1 MNMYNNYNQNQNQ
14 NQMTQKF
21 PMKWIVIGALSILAI
36 IIAIFINPFAWNDS
50 SERTVVQQSTG
61 NQFVQYK
68 SGVYYAGFFAR
79 TTQWPNQI
87 SVSYQD
93 SIPNMELND
102 GTIEIGKVI
111 IRFGADATS
120 ASVSGI
126 VQYILPSDE
135 SEMIAMHNAHKTPQS
150 LVSKRLAPYTKE
162 CLQSSAQMMSS
173 EMHYS
178 GGRSTMSQDFGDQLR
193 NGVFILKTT
202 DRVVFDSLE
211 NEKKKVYVTEIVTNK
226 NGETKRKNSSIKEY
240 GITVADANI
249 TDVDYESR
257 VDIMLGKKI
266 DAATAASIA
275 KQQFI
280 TAQQQALTAK
290 AVGEKQLVETE
301 YKEKQIQTQQVVK
314 AETTVKLAEQDKFKQ
329 KIAAEAAEL
338 EAKKTRIDADAQAY
352 ANSKLV
358 SAGLT
363 PWDKADFEMKTKI
376 GVAEA
381 MSKIALPATYFNGG
395 NSGGKSNSMLES
407 ILGVKLLEEKK

>member
-1 MNMYNNYNQNQNQ
+1 MNNYFNNQ
-14 NQMTQKF
+14 TQKQMKQN
-21 PMKWIVIGALSILAI
+21 PMLKWIVTGVVAI
-36 IIAIFINPFAWNDS
+36 VGLIVFTFINPFAWNDS
-50 SERTVVQQSTG
+50 SERTVVQQMSG

-68 SGVYYAGFFAR
+68 SGVYYAGFFAK

-93 SIPNMELND
+93 TIPNMELND

-135 SEMIAMHNAHKTPQS
+135 TEMVSMHNAHKTPQS

-178 GGRSTMSQDFGDQLR
+178 GGRSTMSQDFGAQLR

-202 DRVVFDSLE
+202 DRVIFDSLE

-249 TDVDYESR
+249 TDVDYENR
-257 VDIMLGKKI
+257 VDVMLGKKI

-314 AETTVKLAEQDKFKQ
+314 AETQVKLAEQDKLKQ

-338 EAKKTRIDADAQAY
+338 EAKKTRIDADAQSY
-352 ANSKLV
+352 ANSRLV

-363 PWDKADFEMKTKI
+363 PWDRADFEMKTKI

-381 MSKIALPATYFNGG
+381 LSKISLPATYFNGS
-395 NSGGKSNSMLES
+395 NSGGNNSMLES
-407 ILGVKLLEEKK
+407 ILGVKLLENTTKK

>member
-1 MNMYNNYNQNQNQ
+1 MKNINP
-14 NQMTQKF
+14 KF
-21 PMKWIVIGALSILAI
+21 LVIGALSL
-36 IIAIFINPFAWNDS
+36 IAIVIFTFINPFAWNDS
-50 SERTVVQQSTG
+50 SERTVVQQASGT
-61 NQFVQYK
+61 QFVQYK

-93 SIPNMELND
+93 TIPNMDIND
-102 GTIEIGKVI
+102 GTIEISKVI

-126 VQYILPSDE
+126 VQYVLPSDE
-135 SEMIAMHNAHKTPQS
+135 AEMIAMHNAHKTPQS
-150 LVSKRLAPYTKE
+150 LVTKRLAPYTKE

-178 GGRSTMSQDFGDQLR
+178 GGRSTMSQDYGDQLR

-202 DRVVFDSLE
+202 DKVVYDSLE

-226 NGETKRKNSSIKEY
+226 DGLPKRKNSSIKEY
-240 GITVADANI
+240 GITVADAAI

-257 VDIMLGKKI
+257 VDVMLGKKI

-329 KIAAEAAEL
+329 KIAAEAAIL
-338 EAKKTRIDADAQAY
+338 EAQKTRTDADAQAY
-352 ANSKLV
+352 ANAKLV
-358 SAGLT
+358 SAGLS
-363 PWDKADFEMKTKI
+363 PLDRAEYEMKTKI

-381 MSKIALPATYFNGG
+381 IGKLTLPTTFMTGSNGG
-395 NSGGKSNSMLES
+395 GNASMLES
-407 ILGVKLLEEKK
+407 ILGANLLQGINTTKK

>member
-1 MNMYNNYNQNQNQ
+1 MENL
-14 NQMTQKF
+14 K
-21 PMKWIVIGALSILAI
+21 MKYVFIGIASFIGIIVFL
-36 IIAIFINPFAWNDS
+36 FINPFAWNDA
-50 SERTVVQQSTG
+50 SERTVVQQMGG
-61 NQFVQYK
+61 NQFVQYS
-68 SGVYYAGFFAR
+68 SGAYYAGFFAK
-79 TTQWPNQI
+79 TTTWPNQI

-102 GTIEIGKVI
+102 GTIEIGKVT

-126 VQYILPSDE
+126 VQYILPSVE
-135 SEMIAMHNAHKTPQS
+135 EEMIAMHNAHKTPQS

-178 GGRSTMSQDFGDQLR
+178 GGRSTMSQDFGDQLK

-202 DRVVFDSLE
+202 DKIVYDSLDGD
-211 NEKKKVYVTEIVTNK
+211 KKKVYITDVLYNK
-226 NGETKRKNSSIKEY
+226 DGSAKRKNSSIKEY
-240 GITVADANI
+240 GISVADAAI

-257 VDIMLGKKI
+257 VDVMLGKKI

-290 AVGEKQLVETE
+290 AQGEKQLVETE

-314 AETTVKLAEQDKFKQ
+314 AETTVKLAEQDKLKQ

-352 ANSKLV
+352 ANARLV

-363 PWDKADFEMKTKI
+363 PEQKAQFEKDTKI

-381 MSKIALPATYFNGG
+381 ISKIVLPSYYAPGAAAGNNNMLDALLST
-395 NSGGKSNSMLES
+395 
-407 ILGVKLLEEKK
+407 KLLDLDKK

>member
-1 MNMYNNYNQNQNQ
+1 MYNNQNQ
-14 NQMTQKF
+14 NQMNQKF
-21 PMKWIVIGALSILAI
+21 STKWILIGVVSIIAI
-36 IIAIFINPFAWNDS
+36 IVAIFINPFAWNDS
-50 SERTVVQQSTG
+50 SEGTVVQQSTG

-68 SGVYYAGFFAR
+68 SGVYYAGFFAK

-93 SIPNMELND
+93 TIPNMELND

-135 SEMIAMHNAHKTPQS
+135 TEMIAMHNAHKTPQS

-211 NEKKKVYVTEIVTNK
+211 NEKKKVYVTEIITNK
-226 NGETKRKNSSIKEY
+226 NGDFHVDCERGCIGQIAQPGVIWKHGENCTVIFEY
-240 GITVADANI
+240 CWLSELRFLELDLNFVFVADSG
-249 TDVDYESR
+249 TC
-257 VDIMLGKKI
+257 
-266 DAATAASIA
+266 
-275 KQQFI
+275 
-280 TAQQQALTAK
+280 
-290 AVGEKQLVETE
+290 
-301 YKEKQIQTQQVVK
+301 
-314 AETTVKLAEQDKFKQ
+314 
-329 KIAAEAAEL
+329 
-338 EAKKTRIDADAQAY
+338 
-352 ANSKLV
+352 
-358 SAGLT
+358 
-363 PWDKADFEMKTKI
+363 
-376 GVAEA
+376 
-381 MSKIALPATYFNGG
+381 GG
-395 NSGGKSNSMLES
+395 SSSGGGSGCGDSCGIICSVSHQS
-407 ILGVKLLEEKK
+407 ICSRC

>member
-1 MNMYNNYNQNQNQ
+1 MNNYFNNQ
-14 NQMTQKF
+14 TQKQMKQN
-21 PMKWIVIGALSILAI
+21 PMLKWIVTGVVAI
-36 IIAIFINPFAWNDS
+36 VGLIVFTFINPFAWNDS
-50 SERTVVQQSTG
+50 SERTVVQQMSG

-68 SGVYYAGFFAR
+68 SGVYYAGFFAK

-93 SIPNMELND
+93 TIPNMELND

-135 SEMIAMHNAHKTPQS
+135 TEMVSMHNAHKTPQS

-249 TDVDYESR
+249 TDVDYENR
-257 VDIMLGKKI
+257 VDVMLGKKI

-314 AETTVKLAEQDKFKQ
+314 AETQVKLAEQDKLKQ

-338 EAKKTRIDADAQAY
+338 EAKKTRIDADAQSY
-352 ANSKLV
+352 ANSRLV

-363 PWDKADFEMKTKI
+363 PWDRADFEMKTKI

-381 MSKIALPATYFNGG
+381 LSKISLPATYFNGS
-395 NSGGKSNSMLES
+395 NSGGNNSMLES
-407 ILGVKLLEEKK
+407 ILGVKLLENTTKK

>member
-1 MNMYNNYNQNQNQ
+1 MNNYFINQKQKQMKQN
-14 NQMTQKF
+14 
-21 PMKWIVIGALSILAI
+21 PMLKWIVTGVVAVIGLIVFS
-36 IIAIFINPFAWNDS
+36 FINPFAWNDS
-50 SERTVVQQSTG
+50 SERTVVQQMSG

-68 SGVYYAGFFAR
+68 SGVYYAGFFAK

-93 SIPNMELND
+93 TVPNMELND
-102 GTIEIGKVI
+102 GTIEIGKVT

-135 SEMIAMHNAHKTPQS
+135 SEMISMHNAHKTPQS

-202 DRVVFDSLE
+202 DRVIFDSIE
-211 NEKKKVYVTEIVTNK
+211 NEKKKVYVTEIMTNK
-226 NGETKRKNSSIKEY
+226 NGEPKRKNSSIKEY

-249 TDVDYESR
+249 TDVDYENR
-257 VDIMLGKKI
+257 VDVMLGKKI

-314 AETTVKLAEQDKFKQ
+314 AETQVKLAEQDKLKQ

-352 ANSKLV
+352 ANSRLV

-381 MSKIALPATYFNGG
+381 LSKISLPSTYFNGSNNGG
-395 NSGGKSNSMLES
+395 NSNNMLES
-407 ILGVKLLEEKK
+407 ILGVKLLENNTKK